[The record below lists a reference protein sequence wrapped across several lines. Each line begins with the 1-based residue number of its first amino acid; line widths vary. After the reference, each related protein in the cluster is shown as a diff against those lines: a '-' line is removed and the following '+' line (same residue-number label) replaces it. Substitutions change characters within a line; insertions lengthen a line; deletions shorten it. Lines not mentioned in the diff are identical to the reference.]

1 MGNAPA
7 SPNDRP
13 DATAKPG
20 AISTKPPSGMRD
32 FLAADVARRR
42 HVVGVIQQV
51 YESFGFVP
59 LETPTIENLSTLL
72 GKYGPEGDQLLYRLL
87 HRRERLARALAAKAD
102 GSGPTELELSD
113 EGLRYDLTVP
123 LARVVANTAYGLPTY
138 YKRYQIQPVWRA
150 DRPAK
155 GRFREFWQCD
165 VDITGTKSL
174 VADAEVIGAV
184 ATVLAKLGFADF
196 EIHLNHRE
204 LLRAMVE
211 EAGIA
216 PELESTALIALD
228 KRDKVG
234 VDGVRKE
241 LSDKGIGV
249 ESSTKLLA
257 MIDDSRVGPSLD
269 IWASGKSQRGAA
281 AARELRELLEI
292 TKSGPAGAHLFP
304 DPTLAR
310 GLSYY
315 TGPIFEITVKDLAG
329 SLGGGGRYDNLIG
342 MFSKQPIPAVGFSL
356 GLERILLVMEERRMF
371 PAIGV
376 APQLLVCRFADVPAA
391 AAVKVATTLRAAGL
405 RVELFADTP
414 SLGKQINYANSIGAP
429 FVGILGGDELAQGT
443 LAVKRLA
450 TGEQKVLPL
459 ADVAAHV
466 RAAAPSA
473 PAAGA

>member
-1 MGNAPA
+1 MGTAPA

-13 DATAKPG
+13 EKTANVG

-87 HRRERLARALAAKAD
+87 HRRERLARALAPKP
-102 GSGPTELELSD
+102 GGGGPGELDLSD

-123 LARVVANTAYGLPTY
+123 LARVVANYDLPTF

-184 ATVLAKLGFADF
+184 ATVLTKFGFADF

-204 LLRAMVE
+204 LLRALVA

-216 PELESTALIALD
+216 PELEATALVALD
-228 KRDKVG
+228 KLDKVG
-234 VDGVRKE
+234 AEGVTKE
-241 LSDKGIGV
+241 LVEKGIGAV
-249 ESSTKLLA
+249 
-257 MIDDSRVGPSLD
+257 
-269 IWASGKSQRGAA
+269 RGAA
-281 AARELRELLEI
+281 LLAALEAARAPEFLAQRAGETTKPGATAAGELVELLRI
-292 TKSGPAGAHLFP
+292 AADGPAARALKF

-329 SLGGGGRYDNLIG
+329 SMGGGGRYDGLIG
-342 MFSKQPIPAVGFSL
+342 MFSKQPVPAVGFSL
-356 GLERILLVMEERRMF
+356 GLERILLVMEERNLF
-371 PAIGV
+371 PALGIT
-376 APQLLVCRFADVPAA
+376 PHLLVCRFADVPPSAA
-391 AAVKVATTLRAAGL
+391 IRVATTLRAAGL

-414 SLGKQINYANSIGAP
+414 SLGKQIQYANTIGAP

-450 TGEQKVLPL
+450 TGEQKSLPL
-459 ADVAAHV
+459 TEVAAHV
-466 RAAAPSA
+466 LSAPPP
-473 PAAGA
+473 PAAG